1 VTSTLIPRRLPVH
14 NNVRWWVPI
23 STQRLFGA
31 DGESEDT
38 DTDSQVEDEGSD
50 DTDDGVTT
58 FDQSYV
64 DKLRKENA
72 ARRISAKEATDR
84 ATAAEAELAKV
95 REAEMNDLEKATA
108 AVVKAAKD
116 KEDAEAR
123 AVAAEA
129 RLRQTEISTAV
140 TLAAVE
146 ANFQDPTDALSMISQ
161 DELLDEEGEISAKA
175 VKAALAKLAKAKPY
189 LLGTKKQSKGDG
201 GPIGNPA
208 DQESFAAKQKAYLE
222 QMTTT
227 GGRVPA

>member
-1 VTSTLIPRRLPVH
+1 MH
-14 NNVRWWVPI
+14 KNVRWWVPI
-23 STQRLFGA
+23 STQKLYGA
-31 DGESEDT
+31 DGEDESE
-38 DTDSQVEDEGSD
+38 TDSQVEDEGSD
-50 DTDDGVTT
+50 DDDLGAGQTITT

-64 DKLRKENA
+64 DKLRKESA
-72 ARRISAKEATDR
+72 AKRVAAKTEKER
-84 ATAAEAELAKV
+84 ADALEAELAAIK
-95 REAEMNDLEKATA
+95 EAEMNDLEKATTA
-108 AVVKAAKD
+108 AEKAAAKT
-116 KEDAEAR
+116 EAAEAR
-123 AVAAEA
+123 AEVAEA
-129 RLRQTEISTAV
+129 ALRQTLVETAV

-189 LLGTKKQSKGDG
+189 LLGTKKHSTGDG

-227 GGRVPA
+227 GGRVSA

>member
-1 VTSTLIPRRLPVH
+1 MH
-14 NNVRWWVPI
+14 KNVRWWVPI
-23 STQRLFGA
+23 TTRKLYGA
-31 DGESEDT
+31 DGEDEPV
-38 DTDSQVEDEGSD
+38 TDSQVEDEGSD
-50 DTDDGVTT
+50 DEANDGVTT
-58 FDQSYV
+58 FNQSYV

-108 AVVKAAKD
+108 VAEKAAKD
-116 KEDAEAR
+116 REDAEAR
-123 AVAAEA
+123 AVAAET

-189 LLGTKKQSKGDG
+189 LLGTKKRTTGDG

-227 GGRVPA
+227 GGRVSA